1 MGAAKLHRRSLTNSS
16 LRRVDKEILSD
27 PSGWITLMTLQYMR
41 TLELKELSVP
51 VDKLSQ
57 LKAFYRIIA
66 SDERSTVVLKPKGN

>member
-1 MGAAKLHRRSLTNSS
+1 
-16 LRRVDKEILSD
+16 
-27 PSGWITLMTLQYMR
+27 MTLQYMR

-66 SDERSTVVLKPKGN
+66 SDQRSTVVLKPKGN

>member
-1 MGAAKLHRRSLTNSS
+1 M
-16 LRRVDKEILSD
+16 DKEILSD

>member
-16 LRRVDKEILSD
+16 LTRVDKEILSD

>member
-1 MGAAKLHRRSLTNSS
+1 MGAAKLHSRSLTNSS
-16 LRRVDKEILSD
+16 LTKVDKEILSD
-27 PSGWITLMTLQYMR
+27 ASGWITLMTLQYMR

-57 LKAFYRIIA
+57 LKVFYRIIA

>member
-1 MGAAKLHRRSLTNSS
+1 M
-16 LRRVDKEILSD
+16 DKEILSD

-66 SDERSTVVLKPKGN
+66 SDQRSTVVLKPKGN

>member
-16 LRRVDKEILSD
+16 LTRVDKEILSD

-57 LKAFYRIIA
+57 LKVFYRIIA

>member
-1 MGAAKLHRRSLTNSS
+1 M
-16 LRRVDKEILSD
+16 DKEILSD

-57 LKAFYRIIA
+57 LKAFYRINA
-66 SDERSTVVLKPKGN
+66 SDERSTVAKAKGELRLREFTEFSEGSRI